1 MNKDKEDDERSP
13 FSFHDYIDRFTIAT
27 VAVAVAG
34 VAVTVL
40 LRRRGRF

>member
-1 MNKDKEDDERSP
+1 MEKDKDNEEKA

-34 VAVTVL
+34 VAATVWL
-40 LRRRGRF
+40 RRGRF